1 MTPHS
6 RLLSSLSIFPS
17 IGFLHS
23 YLLHHTLSFLCSGF
37 TLPMVS
43 SSCVLPSRSPLLVFL
58 LYFPNFKTSF
68 AVEFTFPLLSHI

>member
-23 YLLHHTLSFLCSGF
+23 YLLHHTLSFLLLQLHFAHGF
-37 TLPMVS
+37 KFLRASLPAPHS
-43 SSCVLPSRSPLLVFL
+43 SSFS
-58 LYFPNFKTSF
+58 
-68 AVEFTFPLLSHI
+68 FTFQTFKPPLQ